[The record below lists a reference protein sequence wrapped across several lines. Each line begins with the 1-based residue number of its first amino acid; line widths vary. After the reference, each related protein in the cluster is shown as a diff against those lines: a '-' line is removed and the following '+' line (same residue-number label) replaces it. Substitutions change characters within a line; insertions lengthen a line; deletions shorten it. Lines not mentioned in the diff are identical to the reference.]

1 MSYLSPVV
9 LQRFLRVEESAIVM
23 MAAVY
28 FAQWIILT

>member
-1 MSYLSPVV
+1 MSNLSPAAFPR
-9 LQRFLRVEESAIVM
+9 LLRDGEAAIVM